1 MYVCMYVCMYMSI
14 VVTLDNQKACY
25 EVMVTNSTSKANFD
39 KCQLV
44 AVFSCTQVESF
55 HSKGV
60 RVIMWMASMVNTDS
74 PNYQEAYNKKYFIR

>member
-1 MYVCMYVCMYMSI
+1 MYVCMYVCTCPLLLHWI
-14 VVTLDNQKACY
+14 IKKACY